1 MSFVNNPDYPI
12 EFWLS
17 EMCDLISIRENIQKR
32 ESNLKI
38 RESISEF
45 IHLYESGL
53 TVKSAYTKF
62 KGPLV

>member
-38 RESISEF
+38 RESISDF
-45 IHLYESGL
+45 IGYYEAAL
-53 TVKSAYTKF
+53 NVQSAYNRY
-62 KGPLV
+62 KGGV

>member
-38 RESISEF
+38 RESISDF
-45 IHLYESGL
+45 IMYYEASMNVQ
-53 TVKSAYTKF
+53 TAYSKF
-62 KGPLV
+62 KSGV

>member
-38 RESISEF
+38 RESISDF
-45 IHLYESGL
+45 IGYYEAALNVQAAYSKY
-53 TVKSAYTKF
+53 KSE
-62 KGPLV
+62 V